1 MRKRDAISILKDS
14 IPGNYISIKISLITE
29 AEIKSII
36 YSLNPPPPPPKKKKK
51 KTTKKKKK

>member
-29 AEIKSII
+29 AEIKSI
-36 YSLNPPPPPPKKKKK
+36 K
-51 KTTKKKKK
+51 

>member
-36 YSLNPPPPPPKKKKK
+36 YSLNPPPPQKKRSPGYEKKK
-51 KTTKKKKK
+51 